1 MKRKLIS
8 YDVFE
13 SIQNDS
19 LSSLEF
25 ELVDAEN
32 VLARALGTNDMSL
45 VSFGPETALYETAD
59 GLYVYAGHK
68 IDGNVIKFEN
78 IQQLVIDEDTEKNRS
93 KEIVGKI
100 LDSLLE
106 DKKDAAEQL
115 FNDYI
120 GMPAVRRN
128 IKEGLMPKVSV
139 STGTG
144 RKSKFRGKRRAGGH
158 AAAMKAGRTRKRH
171 ERSMPLGL
179 KMRAKRLREIAKK
192 KLAGRPQRTGKGQ
205 RHVRTYIRFGEWASV
220 SNNVLDYVDFQVY
233 GPILA
238 ESQITHDE
246 SGNVVSVTMPTSR
259 VRNEG
264 KVLSFDWKTLKTD
277 VKVLREQAH
286 NLIENSD
293 FCKAVAELKR
303 HNALSDS
310 KALEEA
316 LEDVVT
322 NFPEVLYLTEGELAG
337 QINLALE
344 STGVTNYDD
353 QTCKFMAEG
362 ILRTAHN
369 AYVDR
374 VTKVVRLAGSEIKE
388 DSEDK
393 YAAFK
398 TLVDDFYPSLDES
411 FAVEMQVFVDLYE
424 ALCEIYDLAEDDDVV
439 RKQTAD
445 HLHKLSAIIQKD
457 VKPNIDIAEEA
468 AIWLSLF
475 AETNLETQT
484 WNPDGS
490 PVVDP
495 TFDHPDLKKHASKS
509 YSPAADGSG
518 NWGGVGGPMS
528 DGKRKTDNSELSSHG
543 WGNNSGGG
551 DTFPTL
557 KNPYLP
563 DSAKFTM
570 VGEKGVDV
578 TSDDAHGQAGGND
591 TWPSLQNPYAKAS
604 DVPAANDDGG
614 KVSYK

>member
-13 SIQNDS
+13 SIQSDS
-19 LSSLEF
+19 LSTLEF

-32 VLARALGTNDMSL
+32 VLARALGTHDLTL

-59 GLYVYAGHK
+59 GLYVHTGHK
-68 IDGNVIKFEN
+68 LENNEIKFEN
-78 IQQLVIDEDTEKNRS
+78 IQQLVIDEETEKN
-93 KEIVGKI
+93 KTKDILGKL
-100 LDSLLE
+100 LDALLE
-106 DKKDAAEQL
+106 DKKDQAENY

-120 GMPAVRRN
+120 EMPAVRRSV
-128 IKEGLMPKVSV
+128 KESLMPKVSI

-144 RKSKFRGKRRAGGH
+144 RRSKFRGKRRPGGH
-158 AAAMKAGRTRKRH
+158 AAAMKAARSRKRH
-171 ERSMPLGL
+171 ERSMGSGM
-179 KMRAKRLREIAKK
+179 KQRAKRLRELAKK

-205 RHVRTYIRFGEWASV
+205 RHIRTYIRFGEWATI
-220 SNNVLDYVDFQVY
+220 SNNVLDYVDFQTY
-233 GPILA
+233 GPMLA
-238 ESQITHDE
+238 ESKIVHDE
-246 SGNVVSVTMPTSR
+246 HGNVVTITMPVSK

-286 NLIENSD
+286 NLGDNSD
-293 FCKAVAELKR
+293 FCKVVADLKR

-322 NFPEVLYLTEGELAG
+322 KFPEVLYLTEAELASV
-337 QINLALE
+337 ISLSLE
-344 STGVTNYDD
+344 TAGSTNYDD

-374 VTKVVRLAGSEIKE
+374 VTKVVRLAGTEIKE
-388 DSEDK
+388 DTEDK

-398 TLVDDFYPSLDES
+398 ALVNDFYPSLDES
-411 FAVEMQVFVDLYE
+411 FAVEMQIFVDLYD
-424 ALCEIYDLAEDDDVV
+424 ALREVYDIAEDDDGI

-445 HLHKLSAIIQKD
+445 HLQKLSAVIQKEVDPD
-457 VKPNIDIAEEA
+457 VEIAEEA
-468 AIWLSLF
+468 ALWLSLF
-475 AETNLETQT
+475 AETNLETQD

-495 TFDHPDLKKHASKS
+495 TFDHPAVSKHASKS

-518 NWGGVGGPMS
+518 NWGGMWS
-528 DGKRKTDNSELSSHG
+528 DGKRQTSDREKGFGFEDGLQV
-543 WGNNSGGG
+543 
-551 DTFPTL
+551 
-557 KNPYLP
+557 NPYLP
-563 DSAKFTM
+563 NSGDFTM
-570 VGEKGVDV
+570 KGETGVDK
-578 TSDDAHGQAGGND
+578 SGDASLGQDGGND
-591 TWPSLQNPYAKAS
+591 TWPALQNPYAKNP